1 MCVKEMSN
9 SRRFIPVLSLSALL
23 VCSASYAETPVNQK
37 TDVLLIGGGIMSASL
52 GTWLQELQPDWKQL
66 MVEKLDG
73 IALESSNGWN
83 NAGTGHSA
91 NMELNYTPER
101 ADGSIDVSKA
111 LDINE
116 QFMISR
122 QFWTAQVK
130 RGILNNPHSF
140 INSTPHMSFV
150 WGDANVNYLTKRYQA
165 LQQTTLFQGMK
176 FSTDQNQI
184 KQWAPLVIEGRDP
197 QQKVAATRTEVG
209 TDVNYGEITR
219 QLIAGLQKHDNFSL
233 QLGTVV
239 RRFKRNAD
247 KSWTVT
253 LADADN
259 RRQKRVIKAKF
270 IFIGAGGAALTLLQE
285 TGIPQAKEYAGFP
298 VGGQFLV
305 CENPEVVN
313 HHLAKVYGQAEVGA
327 PPMSVPHIDT
337 RIIDGKRVVLFGPFA
352 TFSTRFLKN
361 GSLWDLLAST
371 NTSNILPMLNVG
383 LDNFDLVKY
392 LISQVMQKDK
402 DRLAALCEYYP
413 EARKEDWRLWQAG
426 QRVQIIKRDAKKGG
440 VLRLGTEV
448 VSDDEGTVAALLGA
462 SPGAS
467 TAAPIMLQ
475 LMEKVFK
482 DKVNSPE
489 WQARL
494 KAIIPTYGIRLDGN
508 PAEIEKA
515 LAWTSE
521 VLELKY
527 EPAAVADEAPQAELK
542 PLSGGKPMAD
552 IAL

>member
-1 MCVKEMSN
+1 MKKT
-9 SRRFIPVLSLSALL
+9 IISLTALAMFVSA
-23 VCSASYAETPVNQK
+23 ATHAEADTSKK
-37 TDVLLIGGGIMSASL
+37 TDFLLIGGGIMSASL
-52 GTWLQELQPDWKQL
+52 GTWLQALQPDWDL
-66 MVEKLDG
+66 TMVEKLDG
-73 IALESSNGWN
+73 VALESSNGWN

-122 QFWTAQVK
+122 QFWSAQVK
-130 RGILNNPHSF
+130 RGILHDPHSF

-150 WGDANVNYLTKRYQA
+150 WGDNVDYLQKRYNA

-176 FSTDQNQI
+176 FSTDHAQI
-184 KQWAPLVIEGRDP
+184 KQWAPLVMEGRDP
-197 QQKVAATRTEVG
+197 QQKVAATWTPVG

-219 QLIAGLQKHDNFSL
+219 QLIGSLKKNNHFTLQTSSEVTD
-233 QLGTVV
+233 
-239 RRFKRNAD
+239 FKRNAD
-247 KSWTVT
+247 NSWHVT
-253 LADADN
+253 IKNVQSGEAQTIDA
-259 RRQKRVIKAKF
+259 KYV
-270 IFIGAGGAALTLLQE
+270 FIGAGGAALTLLQE

-489 WQARL
+489 WQAKL

-527 EPAAVADEAPQAELK
+527 EPAGAVDEVPQAELK

>member
-1 MCVKEMSN
+1 MNKKMAVPRSQAVGPN
-9 SRRFIPVLSLSALL
+9 STRTNTRH
-23 VCSASYAETPVNQK
+23 EQE
-37 TDVLLIGGGIMSASL
+37 TDVLLIGGGIMSATL
-52 GTWLQELQPDWKQL
+52 GTWLQELEPDWSIT
-66 MVEKLDG
+66 MVEQMSSV
-73 IALESSNGWN
+73 AEESSNGWN
-83 NAGTGHSA
+83 NAGTGHA
-91 NMELNYTPER
+91 ALMELNYTPQT
-101 ADGSIDVSKA
+101 ANGINIDKA
-111 LDINE
+111 VDINE
-116 QFMISR
+116 AFHISR
-122 QFWTAQVK
+122 QFWAHQVT
-130 RGILNNPHSF
+130 RGVLNKPKSF
-140 INSTPHMSFV
+140 INSVPHMSFV
-150 WGDANVNYLTKRYQA
+150 WGEDNVNFLRARYAA
-165 LQQTTLFQGMK
+165 LQQSELFRGIRYSEDHQ
-176 FSTDQNQI
+176 QI
-184 KQWAPLVIEGRDP
+184 KAWAPLVMEGRDP
-197 QQKVAATRTEVG
+197 LQKVAATRTEVG

-219 QLIAGLQKHDNFSL
+219 QLIASLQKHDNFSL

-527 EPAAVADEAPQAELK
+527 EPAAAMDEAPQAELK
-542 PLSGGKPMAD
+542 PLNGGKPIAD

>member
-1 MCVKEMSN
+1 M
-9 SRRFIPVLSLSALL
+9 
-23 VCSASYAETPVNQK
+23 
-37 TDVLLIGGGIMSASL
+37 
-52 GTWLQELQPDWKQL
+52 
-66 MVEKLDG
+66 
-73 IALESSNGWN
+73 
-83 NAGTGHSA
+83 
-91 NMELNYTPER
+91 
-101 ADGSIDVSKA
+101 
-111 LDINE
+111 
-116 QFMISR
+116 
-122 QFWTAQVK
+122 
-130 RGILNNPHSF
+130 
-140 INSTPHMSFV
+140 
-150 WGDANVNYLTKRYQA
+150 
-165 LQQTTLFQGMK
+165 
-176 FSTDQNQI
+176 
-184 KQWAPLVIEGRDP
+184 
-197 QQKVAATRTEVG
+197 
-209 TDVNYGEITR
+209 
-219 QLIAGLQKHDNFSL
+219 
-233 QLGTVV
+233 V

-448 VSDDEGTVAALLGA
+448 VSDDEGHCRGAARRIARRLHRGA
-462 SPGAS
+462 YH
-467 TAAPIMLQ
+467 AAANG
-475 LMEKVFK
+475 KVFK

>member
-1 MCVKEMSN
+1 MNKKMAVPRSQAVGPN
-9 SRRFIPVLSLSALL
+9 STRTNTRH
-23 VCSASYAETPVNQK
+23 EQE
-37 TDVLLIGGGIMSASL
+37 TDVLLIGGGIMSATL
-52 GTWLQELQPDWKQL
+52 GTWLQELEPDWSIT
-66 MVEKLDG
+66 MVEQMSSV
-73 IALESSNGWN
+73 AEESSNGWN
-83 NAGTGHSA
+83 NAGTGHA
-91 NMELNYTPER
+91 ALMELNYTPQT
-101 ADGSIDVSKA
+101 ANGINIDKA
-111 LDINE
+111 VDINE
-116 QFMISR
+116 AFHISR
-122 QFWTAQVK
+122 QFWAHQVT
-130 RGILNNPHSF
+130 RGVLNKPKSF
-140 INSTPHMSFV
+140 INSVPHMSFV
-150 WGDANVNYLTKRYQA
+150 WGEDNVNFLRARYAA
-165 LQQTTLFQGMK
+165 LQQSELFRGIRYTEDHQ
-176 FSTDQNQI
+176 QI
-184 KQWAPLVIEGRDP
+184 KSWAPQVMEGRDP
-197 QQKVAATRTEVG
+197 LQKVAATRSEVG

-489 WQARL
+489 WQTKL

-527 EPAAVADEAPQAELK
+527 EPAGAVDEVPQAELK